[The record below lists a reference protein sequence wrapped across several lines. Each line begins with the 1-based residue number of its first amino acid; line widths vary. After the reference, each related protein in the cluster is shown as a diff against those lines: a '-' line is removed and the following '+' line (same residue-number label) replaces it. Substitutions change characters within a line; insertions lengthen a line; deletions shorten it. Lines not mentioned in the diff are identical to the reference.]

1 MTKKLGLILFVFALA
16 VCVGVGLVVYFL
28 GVEGGPE
35 VAEAEPTREPDSTT
49 AEAKVTNVRLPTHL
63 VPVNYKLELVPFIIP
78 DNFSIRGYAEV
89 SVAQTSY
96 DNERVFQI
104 EMECT
109 ESAFNITLHAADLE
123 IENDTVTVM
132 EKEGDEVDIFNYGY
146 DLDREF
152 FIVNLNAGLVAGKT
166 YVIKIH
172 YTAYL
177 KDNLKGFY
185 RSVYK
190 DRTTG
195 EEEFI
200 AVTQFQPTDA
210 RRAFPCFD
218 EPGIKATYQ
227 VEISSK

>member
-1 MTKKLGLILFVFALA
+1 
-16 VCVGVGLVVYFL
+16 
-28 GVEGGPE
+28 
-35 VAEAEPTREPDSTT
+35 
-49 AEAKVTNVRLPTHL
+49 
-63 VPVNYKLELVPFIIP
+63 
-78 DNFSIRGYAEV
+78 
-89 SVAQTSY
+89 
-96 DNERVFQI
+96 
-104 EMECT
+104 MECT
-109 ESAFNITLHAADLE
+109 ESAFNVTLHAADLT

-132 EKEGDEVDIFNYGY
+132 EKDGEEIAIFNVDY

-152 FIVNLNAGLVAGKT
+152 FILNLNAGLLAGKT

-195 EEEFI
+195 EDEYM

-218 EPGIKATYQ
+218 EPGIKAKYEVKYTKQ
-227 VEISSK
+227 TICLNNP

>member
-1 MTKKLGLILFVFALA
+1 
-16 VCVGVGLVVYFL
+16 
-28 GVEGGPE
+28 
-35 VAEAEPTREPDSTT
+35 
-49 AEAKVTNVRLPTHL
+49 
-63 VPVNYKLELVPFIIP
+63 
-78 DNFSIRGYAEV
+78 
-89 SVAQTSY
+89 
-96 DNERVFQI
+96 
-104 EMECT
+104 MECT
-109 ESAFNITLHAADLE
+109 ESAFNVTLHAADLT

-132 EKEGDEVDIFNYGY
+132 EKGGEEIAIFNVDY

-152 FIVNLNAGLVAGKT
+152 FIINLNAGLLAGKT

-172 YTAYL
+172 YTAFL

-195 EEEFI
+195 EDEYM

-218 EPGIKATYQ
+218 EPGIKAKYEVKITYKLC
-227 VEISSK
+227 V